1 MHSDAGHAGISAVG
15 SSDPRHGTP
24 WQIWALEPGLLPADG
39 CTPTASSRA
48 PCDSCDVEA
57 SWDPSAEE
65 ISVGSFPAADFALKT
80 GAALRTARDQGQAL
94 EKSLTKAQGLL
105 ESHDPEQSRSAA
117 SQGRPCKPGAAETL
131 PRETGT
137 EPGQLQEG
145 QGRLV
150 KQGESMELQE
160 VFEDVAI
167 ADSCAVEAPWDSS
180 AEEISVVSFPA
191 ADTALETAE
200 AALVCAREAR

>member
-80 GAALRTARDQGQAL
+80 GPMTLSRADQQPP
-94 EKSLTKAQGLL
+94 K
-105 ESHDPEQSRSAA
+105 
-117 SQGRPCKPGAAETL
+117 
-131 PRETGT
+131 
-137 EPGQLQEG
+137 EG
-145 QGRLV
+145 PGRLV

-191 ADTALETAE
+191 ADTALETGDIICAIHLTGT
-200 AALVCAREAR
+200 LVSLAR